1 MYFVSP
7 IGTLKSSEM
16 APQKTVELSSVPTM
30 LVLFFTTEAVGFGDG
45 NLYRC
50 GDFFSGSGSN
60 GDGLRACFRKNSR
73 EAEFLVV
80 NDS

>member
-30 LVLFFTTEAVGFGDG
+30 LVLFFTTEAVD
-45 NLYRC
+45 
-50 GDFFSGSGSN
+50 SETVTSIVAVTTSQ
-60 GDGLRACFRKNSR
+60 
-73 EAEFLVV
+73 VV
-80 NDS
+80 VVMVTV